1 MVGKARSD
9 AQQPALSPAH
19 IMPELQRAAWSR
31 VSRLQLATKFE
42 NTNQPLSCAAAYLK
56 TLRVASSRDV
66 SDKADLCAC

>member
-31 VSRLQLATKFE
+31 VSRLQFVV
-42 NTNQPLSCAAAYLK
+42 QVLK
-56 TLRVASSRDV
+56 TQINPNCSAYS
-66 SDKADLCAC
+66 